1 MDDLLEMLTVD
12 DLSDKE
18 RSLVEVIGMRA
29 YRAMVREYGGS
40 DPVYIPKEETITMP
54 IRNRLILKEYNGDN
68 AGKLAQKIPPDGA
81 VRPDAGQGQNRGNPP
96 PSPGRAD
103 VLWDQDAG

>member
-1 MDDLLEMLTVD
+1 MDDLLDMLTID

-40 DPVYIPKEETITMP
+40 DPVYIPKEETITLP
-54 IRNRLILKEYNGDN
+54 VRNRLILKEYNGDN
-68 AGKLAQKIPPDGA
+68 ADKLAQKYRLTEQYVRTLVKDKTEQIRRRPLDG
-81 VRPDAGQGQNRGNPP
+81 QM
-96 PSPGRAD
+96 SF
-103 VLWDQDAG
+103 WDQDSG

>member
-40 DPVYIPKEETITMP
+40 DPVYIPKE
-54 IRNRLILKEYNGDN
+54 
-68 AGKLAQKIPPDGA
+68 A
-81 VRPDAGQGQNRGNPP
+81 VSYTHLTLPTNSR
-96 PSPGRAD
+96 
-103 VLWDQDAG
+103 V

>member
-40 DPVYIPKEETITMP
+40 TQCTSPK
-54 IRNRLILKEYNGDN
+54 R
-68 AGKLAQKIPPDGA
+68 
-81 VRPDAGQGQNRGNPP
+81 RPSRC
-96 PSPGRAD
+96 PSAT
-103 VLWDQDAG
+103 A

>member
-18 RSLVEVIGMRA
+18 RSRVEVIGMRA

-68 AGKLAQKIPPDGA
+68 AGKLAQKYRLTEQYVRTLVKDKTEEIRRRPLDG
-81 VRPDAGQGQNRGNPP
+81 QT
-96 PSPGRAD
+96 SF
-103 VLWDQDAG
+103 WDQDAG